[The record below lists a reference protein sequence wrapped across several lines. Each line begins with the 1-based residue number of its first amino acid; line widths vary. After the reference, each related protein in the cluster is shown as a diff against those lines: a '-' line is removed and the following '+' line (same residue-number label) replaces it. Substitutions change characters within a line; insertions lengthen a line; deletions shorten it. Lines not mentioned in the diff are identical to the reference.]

1 MFRKAFPGAAGLVAT
16 SNASADWS
24 FNMPSDMAALSAETY
39 DLHANIMYGCCGIAI
54 LVFAAMIVALIR
66 HRRSGKSPAASNQ
79 HSMTAEMIWST
90 IPIMIVLAMVVPSA
104 EAVIKHDSLAN
115 PAMTSN
121 VIEYECRPW
130 SKTTGTTSV
139 SAKSR
144 TKGSQAPALC

>member
-1 MFRKAFPGAAGLVAT
+1 MFRKAFSGAAGLVAT

-39 DLHANIMYGCCGIAI
+39 DLHANIMYGCFLIAA
-54 LVFAAMIVALIR
+54 LVFAAMIVALVR
-66 HRRSGKSPAASNQ
+66 HRRSGVSHRASSE
-79 HSMTAEMIWST
+79 HSMTAEMIWTT
-90 IPIMIVLAMVVPSA
+90 IPIVIVLAMVVPSA
-104 EAVIKHDSLAN
+104 EAVIKHGGLAD

-130 SKTTGTTSV
+130 SETSETTSV